1 MSSATDDLVSTN
13 PVVDEGSSIEEPT
26 TISDG
31 STGTSTKLTQGE
43 IIFVSIA
50 TIIAVMGILV
60 GIYLYQRRKK
70 RIIVE
75 EQKELNNTKDDE
87 ESPTVIEC
95 PPVVQQKQ
103 APLAGGGGQQHQ
115 QHPRRMSS
123 AASGTSSNEHHHRQ
137 QQRRQSRRYSN
148 GSNTGSDYK
157 MAAID
162 HMQHQISRGY

>member
-13 PVVDEGSSIEEPT
+13 PVIDEGSIEEPT

-75 EQKELNNTKDDE
+75 EQQKELNTKDDE

-95 PPVVQQKQ
+95 PPVVQ
-103 APLAGGGGQQHQ
+103 APGAGGGGQHQH

-123 AASGTSSNEHHHRQ
+123 ASGTSSNEHHHHHRQ

>member
-13 PVVDEGSSIEEPT
+13 PVIDEGSSIEEPT

-70 RIIVE
+70 RMIVE
-75 EQKELNNTKDDE
+75 EQQKELNTKDDE

-95 PPVVQQKQ
+95 PPVVQQ
-103 APLAGGGGQQHQ
+103 APGAGGGG

-123 AASGTSSNEHHHRQ
+123 ASGTSSNEQHHHHRQ